1 MRLSVKITLVR
12 AIMYIDDDF
21 FINLKS
27 VCRFI
32 FKNFGL
38 MFDEQKTADLLA
50 NFGLSIKDIKTQP
63 QRDWLKP
70 IYDDILLQV
79 GDL

>member
-70 IYDDILLQV
+70 IYDDILIQV
-79 GDL
+79 GVL

>member
-32 FKNFGL
+32 FKHFGL

-70 IYDDILLQV
+70 IYDDVLIQV
-79 GDL
+79 GGL

>member
-1 MRLSVKITLVR
+1 MKLSVKITIVR
-12 AIMYIDDDF
+12 TVMYMTDNF
-21 FINLKS
+21 FVNLKS

-38 MFDEQKTADLLA
+38 IFSKQKTSVLLA

-63 QRDWLKP
+63 QREWLQP

>member
-1 MRLSVKITLVR
+1 MKLSVKITIVR
-12 AIMYIDDDF
+12 AVMYMTDNF
-21 FINLKS
+21 FVNLKS

-32 FKNFGL
+32 FKIFGL
-38 MFDEQKTADLLA
+38 IFSEQKTSVLLA

-63 QRDWLKP
+63 QREWLQP

>member
-38 MFDEQKTADLLA
+38 MFDEQKTAYLLA

-70 IYDDILLQV
+70 IYDDILIQV
-79 GDL
+79 GVL

>member
-1 MRLSVKITLVR
+1 
-12 AIMYIDDDF
+12 
-21 FINLKS
+21 
-27 VCRFI
+27 
-32 FKNFGL
+32 

>member
-1 MRLSVKITLVR
+1 MKLSVKITIVR
-12 AIMYIDDDF
+12 AIMYMNDDF

-27 VCRFI
+27 VSRFI

-38 MFDEQKTADLLA
+38 MFSEQKTADLLSD
-50 NFGLSIKDIKTQP
+50 FGLSIKDIKTQP

-70 IYDDILLQV
+70 IYDDILIQIGVL
-79 GDL
+79 